1 MEDLLRVFPT
11 GLREVLRHSDLE
23 KEKLQEIRLRVNRPC
38 VVQYGNQEYF
48 IKEHGGRTKEMAAAY
63 TVCQRELKETME
75 FISNY
80 SMYAYEEE
88 IKQGFL
94 TIPGGHRV
102 GIAGKAVIEQGEL
115 KLLKHIGFLNI
126 RVAHEVK
133 GCALMLLPHL
143 YINGQ
148 WGHTLL
154 FSPPGCGKTTMLR
167 DLIRFLSDGNAFC
180 AGKKIGVVDE
190 RSELAAC
197 YMGCPQND
205 IGIRTDV
212 LDCCPKSQGILL
224 LLRSMSPQ
232 LIAVDEIG
240 TKEDVAALRYAI
252 GCGVKLLMTAHAGSF
267 DELAERPYFKEWI
280 EERVIERYVQLGI
293 VNGVCGVCAVY
304 DKQGKRIWC

>member
-1 MEDLLRVFPT
+1 M
-11 GLREVLRHSDLE
+11 
-23 KEKLQEIRLRVNRPC
+23 
-38 VVQYGNQEYF
+38 
-48 IKEHGGRTKEMAAAY
+48 
-63 TVCQRELKETME
+63 
-75 FISNY
+75 
-80 SMYAYEEE
+80 
-88 IKQGFL
+88 
-94 TIPGGHRV
+94 
-102 GIAGKAVIEQGEL
+102 GKAVVEQGQL

-133 GCALMLLPHL
+133 GCASRLLPHL

-167 DLIRFLSDGNAFC
+167 DLIRLLSDGNAFC

-197 YMGCPQND
+197 YMGNPQND

-240 TKEDVAALRYAI
+240 TKEDISTLRYAI

-267 DELAERPYFKEWI
+267 EELAERPYFKQWI

-293 VNGVCGVCAVY
+293 VNGVCGVCAIY
-304 DKQGKRIWC
+304 DKQGTQLWC

>member
-1 MEDLLRVFPT
+1 MEELLRLFPT
-11 GLREVLRHSDLE
+11 RLRDVLRKSDLE

-48 IKEHGGRTKEMAAAY
+48 IKEHGGKTKEVATAY
-63 TVCQRELKETME
+63 MVCQRELKETME

-88 IKQGFL
+88 IRQGFL
-94 TIPGGHRV
+94 TLPGGHRV
-102 GIAGKAVIEQGEL
+102 GIVGKAVMEQGKL

-133 GCALMLLPHL
+133 GCASMLLSHL
-143 YINGQ
+143 YINNQ

-167 DLIRFLSDGNAFC
+167 DLIRLLSDGNAFC

-190 RSELAAC
+190 RSEIAAC

-205 IGIRTDV
+205 IGMRTDV
-212 LDCCPKSQGILL
+212 LDCCSKEEGILL

-240 TKEDVAALRYAI
+240 TKEDIAALRYAI

-267 DELAERPYFKEWI
+267 AELADRPYFKQWI
-280 EERVIERYVQLGI
+280 DERVIERYVRLGI
-293 VNGVCGVCAVY
+293 VNGACSVCAVY
-304 DKQGKRIWC
+304 DKQGKQIW

>member
-1 MEDLLRVFPT
+1 MEDLLRLFPM
-11 GLREVLRHSDLE
+11 GLREVLRRSDLE

-38 VVQYGNQEYF
+38 VVQYSNQEYF
-48 IKEHGGRTKEMAAAY
+48 IKEQGGRTKERAAAY

-88 IKQGFL
+88 IRQGFL
-94 TIPGGHRV
+94 TILGGHRV
-102 GIAGKAVIEQGEL
+102 GIAGKAVIEHGEV

-126 RVAHEVK
+126 RIAHEVK
-133 GCALMLLPHL
+133 GCALRLLPQL

-167 DLIRFLSDGNAFC
+167 DLIRLLSDGNDFC
-180 AGKKIGVVDE
+180 VGKKIGVVDE
-190 RSELAAC
+190 RSEIAAC
-197 YMGCPQND
+197 YMGSPQND
-205 IGIRTDV
+205 IGLRTDV

-240 TKEDVAALRYAI
+240 TKEDITALRYAI

-267 DELAERPYFKEWI
+267 EELADRPYFKEWI

-293 VNGVCGVCAVY
+293 VNGVCGIDAVY
-304 DKQGKRIWC
+304 DKQGKKIWS